1 MINSKMIFHKLKIL
15 KRGLGMNT
23 IKSAVNKIK
32 TLPAKPETPY
42 PQVISWLFSFCI
54 MLMLIYICDIIGM

>member
-1 MINSKMIFHKLKIL
+1 MIFHKLKIL

-42 PQVISWLFSFCI
+42 PQVISWFFSFCI

>member
-1 MINSKMIFHKLKIL
+1 MIFHKLKIL
-15 KRGLGMNT
+15 KRGFGMNT

>member
-1 MINSKMIFHKLKIL
+1 MIFHKLKIL